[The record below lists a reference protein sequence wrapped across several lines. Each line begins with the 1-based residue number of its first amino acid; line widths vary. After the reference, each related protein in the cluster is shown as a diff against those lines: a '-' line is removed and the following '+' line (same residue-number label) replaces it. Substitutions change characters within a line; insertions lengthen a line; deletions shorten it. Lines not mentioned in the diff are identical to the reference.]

1 MRVLGLILS
10 CCGFL
15 SANTA
20 LGQPEPFDTSEIR
33 YDDGGAETWYTPG
46 WDNND
51 KAAVRFSSPVL
62 VPPCRILRARIMF
75 DQAGTI
81 GYVLLCRGSFSEPD
95 TTPGGVYQRID
106 NVSTAAQ
113 PAWTIVNFDSNL
125 CRINTQYT
133 WLVMCWPNSSGGPGI
148 GGDQSFPINN
158 NSAWYSEDFGW
169 ITLTNMDLLMRIL
182 ASRPNYDVTP
192 VSVDRPG
199 TGVWVDTSY
208 EVRATIR
215 NQGLYPASY
224 PVYCYI
230 RRADTFPVFTDTY
243 QVTNHAAGT
252 NLQIAFSPNWMP
264 QVYDGRF
271 TVTIRTDLSND
282 YDRTNDSLGVRIFS
296 YGPGEIAYDDFVP
309 ETWRVVG
316 LPTDSN
322 HYLAVKFTP
331 YLTLADYVRF
341 RIYVNST
348 AALKNVKL
356 CPDSS
361 GRPNLLRP
369 HMMWNNLQAPTAP
382 GWIDVS
388 FLVGSPA
395 GDQWLTAN
403 YHSAGSG
410 PSIGAD
416 TTAPINGRS
425 YFSSNAG
432 ATWTQIANQD
442 LVMRVFHRSGGA
454 VAEAARAARSRIV
467 VSGNPVRGAFR
478 VAAPTDDFRISF
490 YDIAGTK
497 LREIE
502 SVGRT
507 GIGWDFRNAG
517 NRRLPAGVYFYKIVL
532 DRQTITGKIVKIK

>member
-1 MRVLGLILS
+1 MKVLGLILFGCS
-10 CCGFL
+10 LL

-33 YDDGGAETWYTPG
+33 YDDGQAETWYAPG

-51 KAAVRFSSPVL
+51 KAAVRFSSPIL

-81 GYVLLCRGSFSEPD
+81 SYVLLCRGNFSEPD
-95 TTPGGVYQRID
+95 TTPAGVYQRID
-106 NVSTAAQ
+106 NVNTTAQ
-113 PAWTIVNFDSNL
+113 PAWTVVNFDSNL

-133 WLVMCWPNSSGGPGI
+133 WLVMCWPNSSGGPAI
-148 GGDQSFPINN
+148 GGDQSFPISN
-158 NSAWYSEDFGW
+158 NSFWFSDDFGW
-169 ITLTNMDLLMRIL
+169 VNLTNMDLMMRLL

-208 EVRATIR
+208 VVGATIR

-230 RRADTFPVFTDTY
+230 RQSDSFPVFGDTY

-252 NLQIAFSPNWMP
+252 NLPVSFSPSWVP
-264 QVYDGRF
+264 RAYDSRF
-271 TVTIRTDLSND
+271 VISIRTDLSND
-282 YDRTNDSLGVRIFS
+282 YDRSNDSLGMRTWS
-296 YGPGEIAYDDFVP
+296 YGLGEIAYDDFVP

-331 YLTLADYVRF
+331 YLSLAEYFRF

-348 AALKNVKL
+348 VALKNVKI

-369 HMMWNNLQAPTAP
+369 HMSWNNLQAPTAP

-388 FLVGSPA
+388 FLVRPPV

-403 YHSAGSG
+403 YHSASSG

-432 ATWTQIANQD
+432 ATWTPITNQD
-442 LVMRVFHRSGGA
+442 LEMRVFHRFGGA
-454 VAEAARAARSRIV
+454 VAEDAAEPRRLSVLSGSPTRGSFRIAV
-467 VSGNPVRGAFR
+467 LENS
-478 VAAPTDDFRISF
+478 FRISF
-490 YDIAGTK
+490 YDITGTK
-497 LREIE
+497 QREIE
-502 SVGRT
+502 SEGRA
-507 GIGWDFRNAG
+507 GIWWDFRDSN
-517 NRRLPAGVYFYKIVL
+517 NHLLPPGVYFYRIAL
-532 DRQTITGKIVKIK
+532 DRQTIKGKIVKIK